1 MRLKEITD
9 VFFDLDH
16 TLWDFDKN
24 SALTFEKIFKLNGV
38 NVDSK
43 EFLMHYETINLAY
56 WKLYRDDKIDKA
68 SLRFGRLNDAFLAID
83 IKLDRALIHKLS
95 EDYITHLTTFNHLFE
110 NTIEILDYLR
120 LKYNLHIITNGF
132 KEVQHKKLSQS
143 NIDHYFK
150 TVTNSEMVGVKKP
163 NPQIFNYAVDS
174 AKTYVNQSIMIG
186 DNYEA
191 DILGASNIGMDT
203 IFFDLANQDFNGKIK
218 QIDNLIHIK
227 KYL

>member
-1 MRLKEITD
+1 MSNKKITD

-24 SALTFEKIFKLNGV
+24 SALTFEKIFRLNAV
-38 NVDSK
+38 NVNSK
-43 EFLMHYETINLAY
+43 EFLSHYESINLAY
-56 WKLYRDDKIDKA
+56 WKLYREDKIDKA
-68 SLRFGRLNDAFLAID
+68 SLRFGRLNDAFLAINTV
-83 IKLDRALIHKLS
+83 LETELIHKLS

-163 NPQIFNYAVDS
+163 NPQIFNYAIDL
-174 AKTYVNQSIMIG
+174 AKTSANQSVMIG

-191 DILGASNIGMDT
+191 DILGAHNIGMDT
-203 IFFDLANQDFNGKIK
+203 IFFNVNNQNVDSNIK
-218 QIDNLIHIK
+218 QIENLIHIK
-227 KYL
+227 RYL

>member
-1 MRLKEITD
+1 MKNKRITD

-24 SALTFEKIFKLNGV
+24 SALTFEKIFKINAV
-38 NVDSK
+38 NVNSK
-43 EFLMHYETINLAY
+43 EFLTHYEPINLEY
-56 WKLYRDDKIDKA
+56 WKLYREEKIDKA
-68 SLRFGRLNDAFLAID
+68 SLRFGRLNDAFLAINTV
-83 IKLDRALIHKLS
+83 LERELIHKLS

-163 NPQIFNYAVDS
+163 NPQIFNYAIDL
-174 AKTYVNQSIMIG
+174 AKTSVNQSIMIG

-191 DILGASNIGMDT
+191 DILGAHNIGMDT
-203 IFFDLANQDFNGKIK
+203 IFFNVNNQNVDSNIK
-218 QIDNLIHIK
+218 QIDNLIHLK
-227 KYL
+227 RYL